1 MIRMLCFNKN
11 SRKIVR
17 MTIFGKKVQISRND
31 ENRLYYI
38 FINAIYTQF
47 IKIQYN
53 VFDKEDNNMSKR
65 YDEYVNKMNNN
76 FSTEV
81 IPMIPNI
88 DSKLEREIRDRAI
101 IELIKMSISKG
112 MELTYGDICL
122 MIDNDP
128 SEKEYENMKT
138 EITPKTKQFN
148 YRLLNISVK
157 IILLTKSLNF

>member
-1 MIRMLCFNKN
+1 MLNH
-11 SRKIVR
+11 S
-17 MTIFGKKVQISRND
+17 
-31 ENRLYYI
+31 

-47 IKIQYN
+47 IKIWYN

-101 IELIKMSISKG
+101 NELVKMSISKG

-157 IILLTKSLNF
+157 NYIVNKESKLLKQ

>member
-1 MIRMLCFNKN
+1 MLNH
-11 SRKIVR
+11 S
-17 MTIFGKKVQISRND
+17 
-31 ENRLYYI
+31 

-47 IKIQYN
+47 IKIWYN
-53 VFDKEDNNMSKR
+53 AFDKEDNNMSKR

-101 IELIKMSISKG
+101 IALVKTSISKG

-138 EITPKTKQFN
+138 EITPKTK
-148 YRLLNISVK
+148 
-157 IILLTKSLNF
+157 

>member
-1 MIRMLCFNKN
+1 MLNH
-11 SRKIVR
+11 S
-17 MTIFGKKVQISRND
+17 
-31 ENRLYYI
+31 

-47 IKIQYN
+47 IKIWYN
-53 VFDKEDNNMSKR
+53 AFDKEDNNMSKR

-101 IELIKMSISKG
+101 IALVKMSISKG

-157 IILLTKSLNF
+157 NYIVKK

>member
-1 MIRMLCFNKN
+1 MLNH
-11 SRKIVR
+11 S
-17 MTIFGKKVQISRND
+17 
-31 ENRLYYI
+31 

-47 IKIQYN
+47 IKIWYN

-101 IELIKMSISKG
+101 IELVKMSISKG

-157 IILLTKSLNF
+157 NYIVNKESKLLKQ

>member
-1 MIRMLCFNKN
+1 
-11 SRKIVR
+11 
-17 MTIFGKKVQISRND
+17 
-31 ENRLYYI
+31 
-38 FINAIYTQF
+38 
-47 IKIQYN
+47 
-53 VFDKEDNNMSKR
+53 MSKR

-76 FSTEV
+76 FSTKV

-101 IELIKMSISKG
+101 IELVKMSISKG

-138 EITPKTKQFN
+138 EITPKTK
-148 YRLLNISVK
+148 
-157 IILLTKSLNF
+157 

>member
-1 MIRMLCFNKN
+1 MLNH
-11 SRKIVR
+11 S
-17 MTIFGKKVQISRND
+17 
-31 ENRLYYI
+31 

-47 IKIQYN
+47 IKIWYN
-53 VFDKEDNNMSKR
+53 AFDKEDNNMSKR

-101 IELIKMSISKG
+101 IALVKTSISKG

-157 IILLTKSLNF
+157 NYIVKK